1 MSGKY
6 SENLLDYAKKS
17 ATDALRTTSNRV
29 IRKTGDFIG
38 NKIANGITKVL
49 RSTLQN
55 NSETITN
62 EHDKIPKERY
72 ISPKKRQKIIRL

>member
-6 SENLLDYAKKS
+6 SENILDYAKKS

-29 IRKTGDFIG
+29 IQKTGDFIG
-38 NKIANGITKVL
+38 NKIANGIMKVL

-55 NSETITN
+55 NPETITN
-62 EHDKIPKERY
+62 
-72 ISPKKRQKIIRL
+72 